1 MAEPHDRDEQD
12 GRGRA
17 DGVSLLY
24 ILGGIPAIIAYIV
37 IAMVLARLFNFPA

>member
-1 MAEPHDRDEQD
+1 MAEPQDRDEQQE
-12 GRGRA
+12 RGRV